1 MAPRADLAPRGATQ
15 TALRRDA
22 ALRAARSAGIWGL
35 LVASTVL
42 AALLVPGFA
51 TPTNLGN
58 VVTQSAALGFVALGQ
73 TFVIAAGMIDL
84 SVGQLLGLSVVLS
97 CALTD
102 GRGDLLLPVALGVLA
117 LGALVGS
124 VHGWLVDKLAI
135 EPLILT
141 FGSLSVLQGAIF
153 TYTDRSVGRA
163 PDALRWIA
171 NERLL
176 GWPAAGLLLVLAA
189 FGAHALLRRTRFG
202 LRLLATGDDG
212 ESARRAGVPVAR
224 IRWGAFVLSGLGAAA
239 GGLLVAGRL
248 GTGYPNAGQ
257 GFELDAIVAAVLGGT
272 SLAGGR
278 ASIVGTIGAVLVLG
292 VIANVLNLLEVSAF
306 VQTLAKGLIVVAA
319 ILATRTPSADA
330 RGPAA
335 AHAPIADG

>member
-1 MAPRADLAPRGATQ
+1 MSPRAGPKARGASQ
-15 TALRRDA
+15 AAARRDR

-35 LVASTVL
+35 LVASTAL
-42 AALLVPGFA
+42 AALFVPGFA

-58 VVTQSAALGFVALGQ
+58 VVTQSCALGFVALGQ
-73 TFVIAAGMIDL
+73 TFVIAAGLIDL
-84 SVGQLLGLSVVLS
+84 SVGQLLGLTVVLA

-102 GRGDLLLPVALGVLA
+102 GRGDLLLPIALGVLA
-117 LGALVGS
+117 LGAAVGS
-124 VHGWLVDKLAI
+124 VHGWLVNKLAI

-141 FGSLSVLQGAIF
+141 FGSLSILQGAIF
-153 TYTDRSVGRA
+153 SYTDRSVGRA
-163 PDALRWIA
+163 PEALRWIA

-176 GWPAAGLLLVLAA
+176 GWPVAGLLLALAA

-319 ILATRTPSADA
+319 ILATRTPRADP
-330 RGPAA
+330 RGPVAHVPAA
-335 AHAPIADG
+335 ET